1 VSNFLSFIGVLVSIA
16 SCYYAY
22 KAFTSAKEISFPEK
36 KPRENMC
43 VIRFFSKEAKEGAN
57 KFLI

>member
-1 VSNFLSFIGVLVSIA
+1 MSNFLSFIGVLVSIA

-36 KPRENMC
+36 NLVKIC
-43 VIRFFSKEAKEGAN
+43 VLLDFSRKKLRN
-57 KFLI
+57 LKVL